1 MIDSSTF
8 LAVVNPAAGGGR
20 CRKLVGPALDRL
32 RAGGISLKD
41 GRDQRSGSGHFS
53 GSRRLRR
60 RAIANLLPSAE
71 TGPHTKS
78 STVCF
83 PRRRASRRRSA
94 FLPLGTGNS
103 FLRDFSDRG
112 VEFAIEAL
120 LARRSS
126 PCDVLRLTHRTGVLH
141 YINLLSMGFSADVAT
156 LRARRFSGWGEIGY
170 QSSIFISLAR
180 FRRRPFPLRVDGESE
195 LDRRPCLFLTFS
207 NSKFTG
213 GTMMIAPKA
222 EVNDGL
228 IEYVRWG
235 PIGRLGLIRNLPTLY
250 DGTHINHP
258 LAERRPAKRIDF
270 QLDAPVDVMV
280 DGEVLTLHCQSLD
293 VLPVSLKRRGIK
305 RFHGER
311 QPRIVAAT
319 GAATIIVRA
328 QDCDRGADRRR
339 FRRW

>member
-1 MIDSSTF
+1 VNHPGTF

-32 RAGGISLKD
+32 RAGGIAFDVVETDAPGQASALVRDAFARGYRKFIAVGGD
-41 GRDQRSGSGHFS
+41 GTSYEVVNGLFPSDNGE
-53 GSRRLRR
+53 
-60 RAIANLLPSAE
+60 IATL
-71 TGPHTKS
+71 
-78 STVCF
+78 
-83 PRRRASRRRSA
+83 A

-120 LARRSS
+120 LAGRSA
-126 PCDVLRLTHRTGVLH
+126 PCDVLRLTHHGGVLH

-156 LRARRFSGWGEIGY
+156 LRARRFSGWGEVGY

-180 FRRRPFPLRVDGESE
+180 FRRRPFPLRVDADAEV
-195 LDRRPCLFLTFS
+195 DRRPCLFLTFS

-258 LAERRPAKRIDF
+258 LAERRQAKRIEF
-270 QLDAPVDVMV
+270 QLDAPVDFMV
-280 DGEVLTLHCQSLD
+280 DGEILTLQCQSLD
-293 VLPVSLKRRGIK
+293 VLHSALNV
-305 RFHGER
+305 
-311 QPRIVAAT
+311 V
-319 GAATIIVRA
+319 V
-328 QDCDRGADRRR
+328 
-339 FRRW
+339 

>member
-1 MIDSSTF
+1 VNGAF

-20 CRKLVGPALDRL
+20 CRKLVGPALERL
-32 RAGGISLKD
+32 RAGGIELNVVETSAPGQATRIVREAYARGYRKFIAVGGD
-41 GRDQRSGSGHFS
+41 GTSYEIVNGLFPANERDKPT
-53 GSRRLRR
+53 L
-60 RAIANLLPSAE
+60 
-71 TGPHTKS
+71 
-78 STVCF
+78 
-83 PRRRASRRRSA
+83 A

-120 LARRSS
+120 LSRNSR
-126 PCDVLRLTHRTGVLH
+126 PCDVLRLSHQGGVLY

-180 FRRRPFPLRVDGESE
+180 FRRRPFPLRVDGEPE

-213 GTMMIAPKA
+213 GTMMIAPQA
-222 EVNDGL
+222 AVDDGL

-250 DGTHINHP
+250 DGTHIEHP
-258 LAERRPAKRIDF
+258 LAERQQAKRIDF
-270 QLDAPVDVMV
+270 ELNAPVDVMV
-280 DGEVLTLHCQSLD
+280 DGEVFTLLCQSLD
-293 VLPVSLKRRGIK
+293 VLPSALNV
-305 RFHGER
+305 
-311 QPRIVAAT
+311 V
-319 GAATIIVRA
+319 V
-328 QDCDRGADRRR
+328 
-339 FRRW
+339 

>member
-1 MIDSSTF
+1 MTDHSGTF

-32 RAGGISLKD
+32 RAGGIKLEVVETSAPEQATALVRDAYTQGYRKFIAVGGD
-41 GRDQRSGSGHFS
+41 GTSYEIVNGFF
-53 GSRRLRR
+53 
-60 RAIANLLPSAE
+60 PSQGDEPA
-71 TGPHTKS
+71 TL
-78 STVCF
+78 
-83 PRRRASRRRSA
+83 A

-103 FLRDFSDRG
+103 FLRDFSDLG

-120 LARRSS
+120 LAQRSS
-126 PCDVLRLTHRTGVLH
+126 PCDVIRLTHQGGVLH

-156 LRARRFSGWGEIGY
+156 LRARRFSGWGELGY

-180 FRRRPFPLRVDGESE
+180 FRRRPFPLRVDGDGEV
-195 LDRRPCLFLTFS
+195 DRRPCLFLTFS

-235 PIGRLGLIRNLPTLY
+235 PIGRVGLIRNLPTLY

-258 LAERRPAKRIDF
+258 LAERRQARRIDF

-280 DGEVLTLHCQSLD
+280 DGEVLTLLCQSLD
-293 VLPVSLKRRGIK
+293 VLPSALNV
-305 RFHGER
+305 
-311 QPRIVAAT
+311 V
-319 GAATIIVRA
+319 V
-328 QDCDRGADRRR
+328 
-339 FRRW
+339 

>member
-1 MIDSSTF
+1 VIDSGTF

-32 RAGGISLKD
+32 RAGGISLKMVETRSPGQATSLVRDAYAQGYRKFIAVGGD
-41 GRDQRSGSGHFS
+41 GTSYEVVNGLF
-53 GSRRLRR
+53 
-60 RAIANLLPSAE
+60 PSEPGEPA
-71 TGPHTKS
+71 TLG
-78 STVCF
+78 
-83 PRRRASRRRSA
+83 

-112 VEFAIEAL
+112 VEFTIEAL
-120 LARRSS
+120 LARRSF
-126 PCDVLRLTHRTGVLH
+126 PCDVLRLTHQTGVL
-141 YINLLSMGFSADVAT
+141 YCINLLSMGFSADVAT
-156 LRARRFSGWGEIGY
+156 LRTRRFSGWGEIGY
-170 QSSIFISLAR
+170 QSSILISLAR
-180 FRRRPFPLRVDGESE
+180 FRRRPFPLRVDGEPE

-258 LAERRPAKRIDF
+258 LAERRSAKRIDF

-293 VLPVSLKRRGIK
+293 VLP
-305 RFHGER
+305 
-311 QPRIVAAT
+311 AALN
-319 GAATIIVRA
+319 VVV
-328 QDCDRGADRRR
+328 
-339 FRRW
+339 

>member
-32 RAGGISLKD
+32 RAGGISLKMVETSAPGQAISLVRDAYVQGYRKFIAVGGD
-41 GRDQRSGSGHFS
+41 GTSYEVVNGLF
-53 GSRRLRR
+53 
-60 RAIANLLPSAE
+60 PSEIGEPA
-71 TGPHTKS
+71 TLG
-78 STVCF
+78 
-83 PRRRASRRRSA
+83 

-120 LARRSS
+120 LARHSS

-141 YINLLSMGFSADVAT
+141 YINLLSIGFSADVAT

-170 QSSIFISLAR
+170 QSSIFICLAR
-180 FRRRPFPLRVDGESE
+180 FRRRPFPLRVDGEPE

-222 EVNDGL
+222 EVSDGL

-270 QLDAPVDVMV
+270 ELDTPVDVMV
-280 DGEVLTLHCQSLD
+280 DGEVLTLYCQSLD
-293 VLPVSLKRRGIK
+293 VLP
-305 RFHGER
+305 
-311 QPRIVAAT
+311 AALN
-319 GAATIIVRA
+319 VVV
-328 QDCDRGADRRR
+328 
-339 FRRW
+339 

>member
-1 MIDSSTF
+1 MSYSSTF

-32 RAGGISLKD
+32 RAGGISLKVV
-41 GRDQRSGSGHFS
+41 
-53 GSRRLRR
+53 
-60 RAIANLLPSAE
+60 E
-71 TGPHTKS
+71 TGVPGQA
-78 STVCF
+78 TVLAREGYANGYRNFIAVGGDGTSYEIVNGLF
-83 PRRRASRRRSA
+83 PAGEGGPATLA

-120 LARRSS
+120 LAWRSR
-126 PCDVLRLTHRTGVLH
+126 PCDVLRLTHDTGVLH

-156 LRARRFSGWGEIGY
+156 LRARRFSGWGEVGY

-180 FRRRPFPLRVDGESE
+180 FRRRPFPLSVDGESE
-195 LDRRPCLFLTFS
+195 VDRRPCLFLTFS

-222 EVNDGL
+222 EVDDGL

-270 QLDAPVDVMV
+270 QFEAPVDVMV
-280 DGEVLTLHCQSLD
+280 DGEVFTLRCQSLD
-293 VLPVSLKRRGIK
+293 VLPSALNV
-305 RFHGER
+305 
-311 QPRIVAAT
+311 V
-319 GAATIIVRA
+319 V
-328 QDCDRGADRRR
+328 
-339 FRRW
+339 

>member
-1 MIDSSTF
+1 VIDPNVY

-20 CRKLVGPALDRL
+20 CRKLVRPALDRL
-32 RAGGISLKD
+32 RAGGVSLQVVESNAPVQATQLVRNAYAEGYRKFVAVGGD
-41 GRDQRSGSGHFS
+41 GTSYEIVNG
-53 GSRRLRR
+53 L
-60 RAIANLLPSAE
+60 
-71 TGPHTKS
+71 
-78 STVCF
+78 F
-83 PRRRASRRRSA
+83 PKATNEPVTLA

-120 LARRSS
+120 LAQRSR
-126 PCDVLRLTHRTGVLH
+126 PCDVLRLTHESGVLH

-170 QSSIFISLAR
+170 QSSIYISLAR
-180 FRRRPFPLRVDGESE
+180 FRRRPFPVRVDGALE

-222 EVNDGL
+222 EVDDGL

-235 PIGRLGLIRNLPTLY
+235 PIGRVGLIRNLPTLY

-258 LAERRPAKRIDF
+258 LAERRPAQRIDF
-270 QLDAPVDVMV
+270 ELDTPVDVMV

-293 VLPVSLKRRGIK
+293 VLPSALNV
-305 RFHGER
+305 
-311 QPRIVAAT
+311 V
-319 GAATIIVRA
+319 V
-328 QDCDRGADRRR
+328 
-339 FRRW
+339 